1 MSKLFVIE
9 AEKREAKGKAA
20 AKILRRDKKIPGV
33 VYGSGIDPVKITV
46 DHKSLTKRYLE
57 GHFKTQI
64 CQIEVGGQKIKTLPK
79 IVNLHPVSDEIVHI
93 DFFKPNRKYKLK
105 LLIPI
110 HFLNEDKCIGI
121 KTGGVL
127 NVASREVEIL
137 CTIDN
142 IPESFDLD
150 IETLEIGSTIHQSA
164 IKLPEDVE
172 FSDKEND
179 PAVISAAHPVA
190 EVEEEEEASVD
201 DVVVDSEKDAEEQSD
216 KK

>member
-20 AKILRRDKKIPGV
+20 AKILRRDKRVPAV
-33 VYGSGIDPVKITV
+33 VYGSGLEPVKISI
-46 DHKSLTKRYLE
+46 DYKSLTKRYLE

-64 CQIEVGGQKIKTLPK
+64 CEIELDGKKIKTLPK
-79 IVNLHPVSDEIVHI
+79 VVTLHPVSDTIIHI

-110 HFLNEDKCIGI
+110 HFLNEEKCSGM
-121 KTGGVL
+121 KAGGVL

-150 IETLEIGSTIHQSA
+150 IANLQIGDSIDQSA
-164 IKLPEDVE
+164 IILPEDIE
-172 FSDKEND
+172 FADKEND
-179 PAVISAAHPVA
+179 QAIISAAHPVA
-190 EVEEEEEASVD
+190 EIEEEEALSVD
-201 DVVVDSEKDAEEQSD
+201 KVLVDSEKSEPNKA
-216 KK
+216 